1 MLKKNLFDKIFY
13 NLVRY
18 INKIANFK
26 NTFKMLLKQKN
37 LVNELIIERNKF
49 DAKFDIINDVR
60 AILAQNELERDTISL
75 TLKTKSSTNAN
86 AFDFDLLET
95 NAIFHIE
102 QIKTICID
110 YRLRFLDSN
119 LFKNE
124 IPDEAISK
132 IRVLEKNHNTKL
144 EGFKIV
150 APSKTFE
157 LENYDDPLLFAP
169 IGNNYY
175 YLIHQLGKDLDPLRK
190 LKVMPFKN
198 LMNFV
203 LFCVAISLVLT
214 LIIPTEKLAQTLPL
228 APVLIFL
235 FMLKGVIASISY
247 YFFLSGKNFNSEIWN
262 RKFKEN

>member
-1 MLKKNLFDKIFY
+1 MLLSKT
-13 NLVRY
+13 NLVD
-18 INKIANFK
+18 
-26 NTFKMLLKQKN
+26 
-37 LVNELIIERNKF
+37 ELISDRNKF
-49 DAKFDIINDVR
+49 IKSRSILEEVESILSENHSQHQIIR
-60 AILAQNELERDTISL
+60 STILG
-75 TLKTKSSTNAN
+75 KSSTNGN
-86 AFDFDLLET
+86 FFQFDLLET
-95 NAIFHIE
+95 KNIFHVS
-102 QIKTICID
+102 QIKNICVD

-132 IRVLEKNHNTKL
+132 IRVLEKMHSIKL

-169 IGNNYY
+169 IGNNYF
-175 YLIHQLGKDLDPLRK
+175 YLIHQWGNDLSRFRK

-203 LFCVAISLVLT
+203 LFCGIVSL
-214 LIIPTEKLAQTLPL
+214 LITWVSPLDKLSETVPL
-228 APVLIFL
+228 APFLLFL
-235 FMLKGVIASISY
+235 FMFKAIIASFSY

>member
-1 MLKKNLFDKIFY
+1 
-13 NLVRY
+13 
-18 INKIANFK
+18 
-26 NTFKMLLKQKN
+26 MLLKQKT
-37 LVNELIIERNKF
+37 LVGELILERNKF
-49 DAKFDIINDVR
+49 DVKNTILKEVE
-60 AILAQNELERDTISL
+60 AILVQNELERDAISL
-75 TLKTKSSTNAN
+75 KLKSKSSTNTN
-86 AFDFDLLET
+86 NFNFDLLET
-95 NAIFHIE
+95 DNIFHVA

-110 YRLRFLDSN
+110 YRLRFLDSD

-124 IPDEAISK
+124 IPIEAISK
-132 IRVLEKNHNTKL
+132 IRNLEKNHATKL

-175 YLIHQLGKDLDPLRK
+175 YLIHQWGNDLDPLRK
-190 LKVMPFKN
+190 LKVLPFKN

-203 LFCVAISLVLT
+203 LFCVAISLGLT
-214 LIIPTEKLAQTLPL
+214 FLMPTEKLAQTVPL

-235 FMLKGVIASISY
+235 FLLKGVIASISY

>member
-86 AFDFDLLET
+86 VFDFDLLET

-102 QIKTICID
+102 QIKAICID

-119 LFKNE
+119 LFKN
-124 IPDEAISK
+124 
-132 IRVLEKNHNTKL
+132 LQ
-144 EGFKIV
+144 G
-150 APSKTFE
+150 
-157 LENYDDPLLFAP
+157 
-169 IGNNYY
+169 
-175 YLIHQLGKDLDPLRK
+175 
-190 LKVMPFKN
+190 
-198 LMNFV
+198 
-203 LFCVAISLVLT
+203 
-214 LIIPTEKLAQTLPL
+214 
-228 APVLIFL
+228 
-235 FMLKGVIASISY
+235 
-247 YFFLSGKNFNSEIWN
+247 
-262 RKFKEN
+262 

>member
-1 MLKKNLFDKIFY
+1 
-13 NLVRY
+13 
-18 INKIANFK
+18 
-26 NTFKMLLKQKN
+26 MLLKRKT
-37 LVNELIIERNKF
+37 LVGELISERKKF
-49 DAKFDIINDVR
+49 DLKIDILKEVESILMQND
-60 AILAQNELERDTISL
+60 AERSEISL
-75 TLKTKSSTNAN
+75 MLKTKSSTSTNN
-86 AFDFDLLET
+86 FNFELLET
-95 NAIFHIE
+95 NNIFHVE
-102 QIKTICID
+102 QIKKICID

-124 IPDEAISK
+124 IPSEAISK
-132 IRVLEKNHNTKL
+132 IRDLEKNHDAKL

-175 YLIHQLGKDLDPLRK
+175 YLIHQWGNDLDPLRK
-190 LKVMPFKN
+190 LKVLPFKN

-203 LFCVAISLVLT
+203 LFCVVISLGLT
-214 LIIPTEKLAQTLPL
+214 FLMPTEKLAQSVPL

-235 FMLKGVIASISY
+235 FLLKGVIASISY